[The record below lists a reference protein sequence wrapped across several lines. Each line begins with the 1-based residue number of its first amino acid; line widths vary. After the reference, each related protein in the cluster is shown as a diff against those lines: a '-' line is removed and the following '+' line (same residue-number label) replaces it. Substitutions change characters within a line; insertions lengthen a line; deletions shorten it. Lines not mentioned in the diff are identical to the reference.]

1 MTRATTRNHGTV
13 RFLVFLVIAL
23 VAMMPTGA
31 FAQSIPGLVAAW
43 GFNEG
48 VGTTAADAS
57 GNNNTGVISGATWS
71 TQGRFGNALNFD
83 GTNDVV
89 VVANS
94 PSLNLTTAMTLSAG
108 GCGGGPGGGGGRF
121 WRGKWTRFS

>member
-23 VAMMPTGA
+23 VAMMPTGV

-48 VGTTAADAS
+48 VGTTTADAS
-57 GNNNTGVISGATWS
+57 GNNNTGTISGATWS
-71 TQGRFGNALNFD
+71 TQGRFGGALTFD
-83 GTNDVV
+83 GTNDVG
-89 VVANS
+89 
-94 PSLNLTTAMTLSAG
+94 TALDAARITDQMRRATPELEQSIRQA
-108 GCGGGPGGGGGRF
+108 PGRSTPP
-121 WRGKWTRFS
+121 R